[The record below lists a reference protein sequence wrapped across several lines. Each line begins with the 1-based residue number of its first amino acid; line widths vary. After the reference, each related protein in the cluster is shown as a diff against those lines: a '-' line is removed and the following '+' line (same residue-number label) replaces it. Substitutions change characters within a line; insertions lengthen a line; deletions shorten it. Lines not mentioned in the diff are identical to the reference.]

1 MNKDL
6 KIVFSRHAK
15 RRLKLYKIDDRD
27 IVEKIQFEFNN
38 RDKSVKSKIQFS
50 VITNAKYSK
59 IKLPIKIIATID
71 KFDVLVITAYP
82 IKKGKN
88 DITSV
93 IEK

>member
-15 RRLKLYKIDDRD
+15 RRLKLYKIDARD
-27 IVEKIQFEFNN
+27 IVEKIQFGFNSQ
-38 RDKSVKSKIQFS
+38 DKSIKNKLQFS

-71 KFDVLVITAYP
+71 KFDVLIITAYP
-82 IKKGKN
+82 LKKGK
-88 DITSV
+88 
-93 IEK
+93 K